1 MSAFHTE
8 AEGVTHT
15 APDAYRGGE
24 RMKLRQ
30 QQVRDAGARL
40 RAAVG
45 LAHEA
50 AQELLRAMP
59 TWADITATQQI
70 ALGERGM
77 VWGLIDVQHRD
88 ALELARQVQE
98 LRRAGL
104 WASTLHH
111 DIPTAWTTEDSLALF
126 RSPESWGLTRDE
138 AERLRAERTEAF
150 ARLESLA
157 ATGTA
162 LLPADVDPAEVTP

>member
-1 MSAFHTE
+1 MSAFHAE

-15 APDAYRGGE
+15 APAPYRGGE

-30 QQVRDAGARL
+30 QQVKDAGAKL
-40 RAAVG
+40 RAAIE

-77 VWGLIDVQHRD
+77 VWGLTDAQHRD
-88 ALELARQVQE
+88 ALELARQVQQ
-98 LRRAGL
+98 LRRAGF
-104 WASTLHH
+104 WACNLHH

-138 AERLRAERTEAF
+138 AEALRAERTEAF

-162 LLPADVDPAEVTP
+162 LLPTTEDAP

>member
-1 MSAFHTE
+1 MSAFHAE

-15 APDAYRGGE
+15 APAPYRGGE
-24 RMKLRQ
+24 RMTLRQ
-30 QQVRDAGARL
+30 QQVKDAGAKL
-40 RAAVG
+40 RAAIE

-50 AQELLRAMP
+50 AQELLKATP

-70 ALGERGM
+70 ALGERCV
-77 VWGLIDVQHRD
+77 VWGLTDAQHRD
-88 ALELARQVQE
+88 ALELARQVQQ
-98 LRRAGL
+98 LRRAAW
-104 WASTLHH
+104 WASTLHT

-126 RSPESWGLTRDE
+126 RSPESWGLTREQAE
-138 AERLRAERTEAF
+138 ALRAERTEAF

-162 LLPADVDPAEVTP
+162 LLPTDVDPAEVTP

>member
-1 MSAFHTE
+1 MSAFHAE

-15 APDAYRGGE
+15 APAPYRGGE

-30 QQVRDAGARL
+30 QQVKDAGAKL
-40 RAAVG
+40 RAAIE

-50 AQELLRAMP
+50 AQELLRALP

-77 VWGLIDVQHRD
+77 VWGLTDAQHRD
-88 ALELARQVQE
+88 ALELARQVQQ
-98 LRRAGL
+98 LRRAGF
-104 WASTLHH
+104 WACNLHH

-138 AERLRAERTEAF
+138 AEALRAERAEAF

-157 ATGTA
+157 AAGA
-162 LLPADVDPAEVTP
+162 LLLPTAEVTP

>member
-15 APDAYRGGE
+15 APAPYQGGE

-30 QQVRDAGARL
+30 QQVKDHGASF
-40 RAAVG
+40 RAAIE
-45 LAHEA
+45 LAHES
-50 AQELLRAMP
+50 AQAMLRAMP

-70 ALGERGM
+70 ALGERCV
-77 VWGLIDVQHRD
+77 VWGLIDAQHREL
-88 ALELARQVQE
+88 LELARQVSQ
-98 LRRAGL
+98 LRRAAW
-104 WASTLHH
+104 WASTLHT
-111 DIPTAWTTEDSLALF
+111 DMPTAWTTEDSLALV
-126 RSPESWGLTRDE
+126 RNPEAWGLTREQAE
-138 AERLRAERTEAF
+138 ALRAERTEAF

-162 LLPADVDPAEVTP
+162 LLPTTEDAP

>member
-1 MSAFHTE
+1 MSAFHAE

-15 APDAYRGGE
+15 APAPYRGGE

-30 QQVRDAGARL
+30 QQVKDAGAKL
-40 RAAVG
+40 RAAIE

-50 AQELLRAMP
+50 AQELLRAVP
-59 TWADITATQQI
+59 TWADITATQAI
-70 ALGERGM
+70 ALGERAV
-77 VWGLIDVQHRD
+77 VWGLTDAQHRD
-88 ALELARQVQE
+88 ALELARQVQQ
-98 LRRAGL
+98 LRRAGF
-104 WASTLHH
+104 WACSLHH

-138 AERLRAERTEAF
+138 AEALRSERAEAF

-157 ATGTA
+157 ATGA
-162 LLPADVDPAEVTP
+162 LLLPTTEVTP